1 MNTDID
7 FMKIAE
13 GDKALCFDYKMLK
26 DELSLDLE
34 TEIMDDE
41 EDTSDDISESD
52 I

>member
-1 MNTDID
+1 
-7 FMKIAE
+7 
-13 GDKALCFDYKMLK
+13 MLK

-41 EDTSDDISESD
+41 EDTTDDISESD